1 MLPSSLFRRVNPN
14 FRACRDAAREIHTL
28 ECRAD
33 IFERRQTDTADAFRK
48 VKGQS
53 TIIMNLEPRIIS
65 RESTHDSWLS
75 ESTRHFGIRVFLA
88 LRTALHMRR
97 EDLLAARME
106 DGGGGDERFRRQFAM
121 VNHGALKGRSQL
133 QL

>member
-1 MLPSSLFRRVNPN
+1 M
-14 FRACRDAAREIHTL
+14 
-28 ECRAD
+28 
-33 IFERRQTDTADAFRK
+33 
-48 VKGQS
+48 
-53 TIIMNLEPRIIS
+53 
-65 RESTHDSWLS
+65 S
-75 ESTRHFGIRVFLA
+75 ESTRQFGIRVFLA

-106 DGGGGDERFRRQFAM
+106 DGGDERFRRQFAM

>member
-1 MLPSSLFRRVNPN
+1 M
-14 FRACRDAAREIHTL
+14 
-28 ECRAD
+28 
-33 IFERRQTDTADAFRK
+33 
-48 VKGQS
+48 
-53 TIIMNLEPRIIS
+53 
-65 RESTHDSWLS
+65 
-75 ESTRHFGIRVFLA
+75 A

-106 DGGGGDERFRRQFAM
+106 DGGGGGDERFRRQFAM

>member
-1 MLPSSLFRRVNPN
+1 M
-14 FRACRDAAREIHTL
+14 
-28 ECRAD
+28 
-33 IFERRQTDTADAFRK
+33 
-48 VKGQS
+48 
-53 TIIMNLEPRIIS
+53 
-65 RESTHDSWLS
+65 S
-75 ESTRHFGIRVFLA
+75 ESTRQFGIRVFLA

-106 DGGGGDERFRRQFAM
+106 DSGGDERFRRQFAM